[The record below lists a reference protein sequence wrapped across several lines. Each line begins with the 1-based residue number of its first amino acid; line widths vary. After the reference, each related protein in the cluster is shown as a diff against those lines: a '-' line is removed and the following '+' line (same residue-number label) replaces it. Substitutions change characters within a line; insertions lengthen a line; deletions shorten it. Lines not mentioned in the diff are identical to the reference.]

1 MSERGDYKD
10 GEFCWVDLATPDLD
24 ASAKFYGELMG
35 WEFEPGEV
43 PEGID
48 VGGYGNF
55 TYRGKPV
62 AGMGRIMHRRPGRAT

>member
-35 WEFEPGEV
+35 
-43 PEGID
+43 GIRAGRGA
-48 VGGYGNF
+48 GG
-55 TYRGKPV
+55 R
-62 AGMGRIMHRRPGRAT
+62 